1 MNITSTRL
9 SSTPCLLNTNKQTK
23 SSASVAPA
31 ADQVT
36 LSEPEQQQSG
46 PKSLFRGVVGATL
59 GAGIGVMAG
68 LNSGVL
74 AGCAGASVTALP
86 GAFAGGV
93 AGALV
98 AEHMGESES
107 SKIAGAG
114 LWGAVA
120 GGAIAAAGGAVI
132 GSQLSGLGA
141 AAVLGVVGG
150 LTGLMALS

>member
-1 MNITSTRL
+1 MNITSTRPPL
-9 SSTPCLLNTNKQTK
+9 APCLLNTKKQTAGSS
-23 SSASVAPA
+23 SSAAP

-36 LSEPEQQQSG
+36 FSAPEQQQG
-46 PKSLFRGVVGATL
+46 ETKSLFMGVVGATL
-59 GAGIGVMAG
+59 GAGVGVMAG
-68 LNSGVL
+68 FNSGML

-86 GAFAGGV
+86 GAFMGGV

-98 AEHMGESES
+98 AEHYGESES

-150 LTGLMALS
+150 LTGLMAMS